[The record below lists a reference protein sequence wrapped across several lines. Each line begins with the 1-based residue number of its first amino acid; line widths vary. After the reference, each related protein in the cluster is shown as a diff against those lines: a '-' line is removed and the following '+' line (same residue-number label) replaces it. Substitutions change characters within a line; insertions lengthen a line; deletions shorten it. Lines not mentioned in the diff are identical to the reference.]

1 MIRRV
6 FVTAAAVASASA
18 AFAGFQA
25 TPAEVNLYVTG

>member
-18 AFAGFQA
+18 AFAGLHA
-25 TPAEVNLYVTG
+25 SPAGVDVYVTG